1 MAGYYHPDK
10 TSFISLVH
18 LSFSNQKCN
27 FANET
32 GTSTCT
38 HTHSKQPLEGET
50 HLNRRRG
57 RFKQQGIRLVG
68 ENRRFGPQ
76 AAQPTSA
83 RIQVIQVIRNPS
95 PPFNQDTDMVQFQP
109 RTVSNLLQRCDL

>member
-10 TSFISLVH
+10 TPFMSLVH
-18 LSFSNQKCN
+18 LSLSNQKCD
-27 FANET
+27 FANKT
-32 GTSTCT
+32 STSTCIP
-38 HTHSKQPLEGET
+38 THSKKPLVANA

-57 RFKQQGIRLVG
+57 CFKQQGIRLVG